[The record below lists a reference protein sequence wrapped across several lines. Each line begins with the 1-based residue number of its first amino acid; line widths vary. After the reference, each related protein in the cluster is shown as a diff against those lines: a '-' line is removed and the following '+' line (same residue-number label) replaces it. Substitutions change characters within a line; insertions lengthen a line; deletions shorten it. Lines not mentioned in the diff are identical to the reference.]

1 MANKTG
7 NTGPDDS
14 PVSHPA
20 AVIASSDASDQGEK
34 IYRKGTHRSRAPF
47 ETLALV
53 TPHLAAM
60 GITRVANVTGLDR
73 VGLPVVAVYRPNAR
87 SVVVAQGKGL
97 DLAAAKISGLM
108 EAIESDHAERPDLP
122 LHLASEADLRQQGR
136 AVADTTRLP
145 RLSVSRYD
153 PFRPI
158 LWCEAEDL
166 MADGAALAV
175 PFEMVHTNFTRPLPT
190 GSGNFQMSSNG
201 LASGNHP
208 FEAICHG
215 LCEVIERDAL
225 ALWSLR
231 GGSHNPQGRLD
242 LDSVDDPTARDLI
255 ARLHNAGLT
264 VGVWDITTD
273 VGVAAFLCLTA
284 DRETGAFGPAYISQG
299 SGCHPAREVALSRA
313 LTEAAQTRLTYIAGT
328 RDDANREFFE
338 SARNSERVA
347 ALRTR
352 LDAIEAS
359 PRRSYG
365 AVAHYEAR
373 LFEDDLN
380 WILKGL
386 TSAGLSQVA
395 VVRFPSR
402 IDGIFVVRVIVPGLE
417 GLCEAPGYVRGERAL
432 AAVHPNREHMAS

>member
-1 MANKTG
+1 
-7 NTGPDDS
+7 
-14 PVSHPA
+14 
-20 AVIASSDASDQGEK
+20 
-34 IYRKGTHRSRAPF
+34 
-47 ETLALV
+47 
-53 TPHLAAM
+53 M

-97 DLAAAKISGLM
+97 DLASAKASGLM
-108 EAIESDHAERPDLP
+108 EAIESDHAERPNLP
-122 LHLASEADLRQQGR
+122 LHLASEADLRHQGR

-158 LWCEAEDL
+158 LWCVAEDL
-166 MADGAALAV
+166 MANGGPLAV
-175 PFEMVHTNFTRPLPT
+175 PFEMVHTNFTRPLPA

-208 FEAICHG
+208 LEAICHG

-231 GGSHNPQGRLD
+231 GGSNNPWGRLD
-242 LDSVDDPTARDLI
+242 LDSVGDPAGRDLI
-255 ARLHNAGLT
+255 ARLCSAGLT

-273 VGVAAFLCLTA
+273 IGVPAFLCLTA
-284 DRETGAFGPAYISQG
+284 DRESRAFCPAYISQG
-299 SGCHPAREVALSRA
+299 SGCHPARDVALSRA

-338 SARNSERVA
+338 AARNPERVA

-352 LDAIEAS
+352 LDSVGEH

-365 AVAHYEAR
+365 AIPDHEAA
-373 LFEDDLN
+373 LFGDDLEWLLN
-380 WILKGL
+380 GL
-386 TSAGLSQVA
+386 TSAGLSQAAIVQ
-395 VVRFPSR
+395 FPSR
-402 IDGIFVVRVIVPGLE
+402 IEGIFVVRVIVPGLE
-417 GLCEAPGYVRGERAL
+417 GLSEAPGYVRGERAL
-432 AAVHPNREHMAS
+432 AAADLNRGHVAS